1 MKSQHALILALSP
14 LAFAGAASAAFTGF
28 TVESSITA
36 GLAVYRVSAQFT
48 TGNDTLLRAY
58 NIHATQG
65 DLNGFVHNDIV
76 SNGLGTVAGSWNP
89 NFVIGAAND
98 SYLCIGGPAILG
110 GGNTTLADAGWLSG
124 WNTPGINDLPS
135 TGIAGWYNSLT
146 ENMQGKAD
154 ANGRVLIGQ
163 FVLAEG
169 HAAKTISLKISH
181 NTTFGSPVSESQG
194 TFSLV
199 PAPGAIALLGLAGI
213 AARRRR

>member
-1 MKSQHALILALSP
+1 MKTQHALILALSP
-14 LAFAGAASAAFTGF
+14 LALAGVANAAFTGF
-28 TVESSITA
+28 TVDCSIDS
-36 GLAVYRVSAQFT
+36 GLITYRVSALFT
-48 TGNDTLLRAY
+48 SQDDTLLRAY
-58 NIHATQG
+58 NIHAVQG
-65 DLNGFVHNDIV
+65 DLNGFIHNDIV
-76 SNGLGTVAGSWNP
+76 SNGLSTVAGSWNP
-89 NFVIGAAND
+89 NFVLGAAND

-124 WNTPGINDLPS
+124 WNTAGINDLPS

-154 ANGRVLIGQ
+154 ATGRVLLGQ

-181 NTTFGSPVSESQG
+181 NTTFGSPVTESQG
-194 TFSLV
+194 TISLV
-199 PAPGAIALLGLAGI
+199 PAPGSLALLALAGI

>member
-1 MKSQHALILALSP
+1 MKTQHAIILALSP

-28 TVESSITA
+28 VVESSITA

-58 NIHATQG
+58 NIHAVQG
-65 DLNGFVHNDIV
+65 SLTGFVHNDIV

-89 NFVIGAAND
+89 NFVIGASND
-98 SYLCIGGPAILG
+98 SYLCIGGPAVLG
-110 GGNTTLADAGWLSG
+110 GGNTTLADAGWING
-124 WNTPGINDLPS
+124 WNTPAINDLPS

-146 ENMQGKAD
+146 ENMQGKAN

-163 FVLAEG
+163 FVLEAG
-169 HAAKTISLKISH
+169 HSAKVISLNISH

-194 TFSLV
+194 TFTLV
-199 PAPGAIALLGLAGI
+199 PAPGALALLALAGV

>member
-1 MKSQHALILALSP
+1 MKTQHAIILALSP

-28 TVESSITA
+28 VVESSFNA

-48 TGNDTLLRAY
+48 TGNDTL
-58 NIHATQG
+58 
-65 DLNGFVHNDIV
+65 
-76 SNGLGTVAGSWNP
+76 SWNP

-98 SYLCIGGPAILG
+98 SYLCIGGPAVLG
-110 GGNTTLADAGWLSG
+110 GGNTTLADAGWING
-124 WNTPGINDLPS
+124 WNTPAINDLPS

-146 ENMQGKAD
+146 ENMQGKAN

-163 FVLAEG
+163 FVLETG
-169 HAAKTISLKISH
+169 HSAKVISLNISH

-194 TFSLV
+194 TFTLV
-199 PAPGAIALLGLAGI
+199 PAPGALALLALAGV